1 MTSAKKSEAIYFET
15 GTRTILN
22 TEWPIENK
30 VEKRGSR
37 WMVTF
42 GICNGTAK
50 GSQFY
55 KTKTEAISAAN
66 GDEFFRTDN
75 GE

>member
-1 MTSAKKSEAIYFET
+1 MTSTKKSEAIYFQT
-15 GTRTILN
+15 GTRTIMN

-30 VEKRGSR
+30 VEKRGRR

-42 GICNGTAK
+42 GICNGTAV
-50 GSQFY
+50 SSRFY

-66 GDEFFRTDN
+66 GDEFFRTDDV
-75 GE
+75 E